1 MLKSFEELK
10 DGFKRRILTE
20 DFLDIKYI
28 SNMEGCTAIRPELQD
43 WSVTTFDNDK
53 MEIFLNFSNPIY
65 VSSSDIL
72 DEL

>member
-1 MLKSFEELK
+1 
-10 DGFKRRILTE
+10 
-20 DFLDIKYI
+20 
-28 SNMEGCTAIRPELQD
+28 MEGCTAIRPELQD